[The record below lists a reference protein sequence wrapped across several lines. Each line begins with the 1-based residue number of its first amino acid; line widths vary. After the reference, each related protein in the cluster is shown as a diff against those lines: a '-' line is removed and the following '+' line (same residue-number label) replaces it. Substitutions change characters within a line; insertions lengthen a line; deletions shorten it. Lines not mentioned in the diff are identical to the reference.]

1 MYSSDIWMYGIFFA
15 VTTRLK
21 STHLSKNTVASFKP
35 LVTDASLIS
44 VH

>member
-1 MYSSDIWMYGIFFA
+1 MYSSDIWMYGIFLH

-21 STHLSKNTVASFKP
+21 STHLSRKMVPSFRL
-35 LVTDASLIS
+35 LVTESSLIS